1 MENEILFTVN
11 NFEVNCHSNLQKIII
26 KKLQM
31 TIKRKDKWIRVPT
44 WKIKNENGGWKF
56 HTWKVFDFRGLVTN
70 GK

>member
-1 MENEILFTVN
+1 
-11 NFEVNCHSNLQKIII
+11 
-26 KKLQM
+26 M